1 MQAMYASAT
10 EKHLVF
16 LLVFQYTS
24 EWFFNTQNN
33 KNLVWINKIHVI
45 CSNCTFVIKKIG
57 EQDSETAYWFNRKIQ
72 FIPINIY
79 FE

>member
-24 EWFFNTQNN
+24 EWFFKTQNN

-57 EQDSETAYWFNRKIQ
+57 EQDSATAYWFNRKIQ
-72 FIPINIY
+72 LIPINIY

>member
-10 EKHLVF
+10 ENISFFSYYFSIQQNDF
-16 LLVFQYTS
+16 LKLRIK
-24 EWFFNTQNN
+24 
-33 KNLVWINKIHVI
+33 KNHVWINKIHVI

-57 EQDSETAYWFNRKIQ
+57 EQDSATAYWFNRKIQ
-72 FIPINIY
+72 LIPINIY